1 MDENKNVSPELNND
15 NSEEEISQEKK
26 DFRRHLLL
34 ITYAV
39 ALFVFLWNLGPVC
52 SAIGHFFLLLSP
64 LFWGIVIAY
73 LLNVFLQVFEGV
85 IFAPWWRYSPR
96 AGKHKRQISVLIVCI
111 IVFIILVLL
120 GMFIIPQLWQS
131 VVNVIT
137 NLSTYSDAIYKT
149 IDGWINTIS
158 PSSEFNSIITQ
169 NWDDIITQTEN
180 MIPKLIDNGYQFVL
194 DVGNSIINIFLGLI
208 IAIYFLLSKEKI
220 AKIFKKL
227 IYSIFPQPV
236 ASKAA
241 RTLSESSK
249 TFSRFLR
256 GQIIEACILGGL
268 CFASMQVM
276 GLPYALLISTIVGV
290 TALIPILG
298 AFLGAIPGA
307 LLLLIDDPINAL
319 WFVIMIIILQQ
330 IEGNL
335 IYPKVVGNAIG
346 LSGIW
351 VFLAVIVGG
360 SLFGI
365 IGIFVVVP
373 AVAVISAILR
383 AWTNKRLK
391 ERNIKIE

>member
-1 MDENKNVSPELNND
+1 
-15 NSEEEISQEKK
+15 
-26 DFRRHLLL
+26 
-34 ITYAV
+34 
-39 ALFVFLWNLGPVC
+39 
-52 SAIGHFFLLLSP
+52 
-64 LFWGIVIAY
+64 
-73 LLNVFLQVFEGV
+73 
-85 IFAPWWRYSPR
+85 
-96 AGKHKRQISVLIVCI
+96 
-111 IVFIILVLL
+111 
-120 GMFIIPQLWQS
+120 
-131 VVNVIT
+131 
-137 NLSTYSDAIYKT
+137 
-149 IDGWINTIS
+149 
-158 PSSEFNSIITQ
+158 
-169 NWDDIITQTEN
+169 
-180 MIPKLIDNGYQFVL
+180 
-194 DVGNSIINIFLGLI
+194 
-208 IAIYFLLSKEKI
+208 
-220 AKIFKKL
+220 
-227 IYSIFPQPV
+227 
-236 ASKAA
+236 
-241 RTLSESSK
+241 
-249 TFSRFLR
+249 
-256 GQIIEACILGGL
+256 
-268 CFASMQVM
+268 M